1 MRALIDIAKLVAS
14 AVAVG
19 AAGAYLY
26 FIFVVEPMVG
36 QISAGM

>member
-1 MRALIDIAKLVAS
+1 MRVLIDLATLVAS

-26 FIFVVEPMVG
+26 FIFWVEPMVAR
-36 QISAGM
+36 ISAGM

>member
-1 MRALIDIAKLVAS
+1 MRSLIDLATLVAS

-26 FIFVVEPMVG
+26 FIFWVEPMART
-36 QISAGM
+36 IAGM